1 MACSPKSRPPQ
12 PAATAQN
19 HTYLQT
25 SDPHQHALLITCQH
39 CTRLLGLCRPLG
51 VSPGEG
57 LSSARGSII
66 LAHQEASSA
75 CSKSFASALPES
87 QMMEDRLGCRV
98 GCPLLMK
105 QRGIWVL
112 VEDSPG
118 YLAFIFP
125 NLVLR
130 HSNQAASCHP
140 ASSARAPAQPLAF
153 SDSTCKQWTPSQQ
166 VSLHVYVRWWAIG
179 DWDTRSAAGI
189 GRPTLKMRRWVFR
202 RRQSYL

>member
-1 MACSPKSRPPQ
+1 MACSPKRRPPQ

-19 HTYLQT
+19 QTYLQN
-25 SDPHQHALLITCQH
+25 SDSHQHALLITCQH
-39 CTRLLGLCRPLG
+39 CTRLLGLCRPPG

-57 LSSARGSII
+57 LRVHEAALLHI
-66 LAHQEASSA
+66 LSHWGASSA
-75 CSKSFASALPES
+75 CSQSFASTLPES

-105 QRGIWVL
+105 QRGRWVL

-140 ASSARAPAQPLAF
+140 ASSNRAPAQPPAF
-153 SDSTCKQWTPSQQ
+153 SDSTCKQWTPKPE
-166 VSLHVYVRWWAIG
+166 
-179 DWDTRSAAGI
+179 DAAGNDTFASMV
-189 GRPTLKMRRWVFR
+189 RAKAAYEVSQHPSSRDH
-202 RRQSYL
+202 